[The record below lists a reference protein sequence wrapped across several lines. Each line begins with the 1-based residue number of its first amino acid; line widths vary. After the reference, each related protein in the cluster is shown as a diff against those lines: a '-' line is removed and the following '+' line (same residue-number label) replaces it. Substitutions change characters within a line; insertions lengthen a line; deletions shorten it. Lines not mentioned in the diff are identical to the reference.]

1 MDTQTASP
9 TTITARVI
17 GYEEVEFVMDE
28 RVIPIVVGWAAD
40 GTPQTARDL
49 AYMMKDIV
57 DNMFLVLG
65 NVSDGKA
72 NLTVM
77 ISENLNTEKGLNAG
91 QIIREIAKE
100 IQGGG
105 GGQPHF
111 ATAGGKNPA
120 GLEKAFEKAKEFL
133 VKA

>member
-1 MDTQTASP
+1 MKREKVASLKYDLKNQ
-9 TTITARVI
+9 AEVI
-17 GYEEVEFVMDE
+17 NGVNF
-28 RVIPIVVGWAAD
+28 IAHKLD
-40 GTPQTARDL
+40 GDAQTARDL

-120 GLEKAFEKAKEFL
+120 GIEKAFEKAKEFL